1 MRGFIMAAIY
11 VAPFLVLGITTKRSM
26 ARRFIAL
33 SKSAGLAQ
41 PAP

>member
-1 MRGFIMAAIY
+1 MHGLIMAAIY

-33 SKSAGLAQ
+33 SRSAGPGQ